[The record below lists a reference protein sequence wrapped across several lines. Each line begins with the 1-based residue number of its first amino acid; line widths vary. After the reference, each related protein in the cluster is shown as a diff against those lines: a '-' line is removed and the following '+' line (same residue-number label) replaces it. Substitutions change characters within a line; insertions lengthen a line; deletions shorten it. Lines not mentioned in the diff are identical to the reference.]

1 MGWPPKVGETLP
13 RSAECRY
20 EQEKLDDWVLA
31 DRGHGREWSRVF
43 HIGPEDSGLLWV
55 AIAAASVEA
64 SIATVRDRG
73 EDGVVC
79 GVKIELTIEG
89 RTTPVTV
96 SWHYEREGS
105 APRLVTAYPTL

>member
-20 EQEKLDDWVLA
+20 EQLKLDEWVLA

-43 HIGPEDSGLLWV
+43 HIGPGDSRLLWE
-55 AIAAASVEA
+55 AIAAASLGA
-64 SIATVRDRG
+64 PIATVRDRG

-79 GVKIELTIEG
+79 GVEVELEIKG
-89 RTTPVTV
+89 RTAPVAV
-96 SWHYEREGS
+96 SWHYERERS
-105 APRLVTAYPTL
+105 APRLATAYPTL